1 MFDYLAKF
9 IQDKYRTNSFI
20 PLHEPRF
27 IGKEKE
33 FVSQTIDST
42 FVSSVGQYVNQFEE
56 DLATYT
62 SSKRAIAI
70 VNGTSALHLSMLM
83 AGVKPGDYVI
93 TQALTFVAT
102 CNAIH
107 YCQAEPIL
115 IDVDKKTL
123 GLSPTALEAWLE
135 ENAFIDTDQV
145 CKLKNSKRAIKA
157 CIPMHTF
164 GHPVEIDTLATI
176 CNVWRLIMIEDAAES
191 LGSLFKDTHTGTFGL
206 MGTLSFNGNK
216 IITTGGGGAI
226 LCNEELYLKGK
237 HLSTTAKKPNDI
249 HFVHD
254 EVGFNYRLP
263 NINAALG
270 CAQLESINLFVT
282 QKRQLAEEYAQ
293 LLKNSNLE
301 FFKEPKNCRSNYWLN
316 TIICHDGSQRNELLN
331 YMNSRE
337 IMTRPVWTPMNK
349 LPMFKNSISDSLQ
362 NTLWLEE
369 RIVNIPSSPPPCSI

>member
-56 DLATYT
+56 DIAKYT
-62 SSKRAIAI
+62 GSKRAIAV

-123 GLSPTALEAWLE
+123 GLSPIALEAWLE
-135 ENAFIDTDQV
+135 ENAFVDTDQV

-176 CNVWRLIMIEDAAES
+176 CNVWKLAMIEDAAES

-254 EVGFNYRLP
+254 EIGFNYRLP

-270 CAQLESINLFVT
+270 CAQLESINLFVK

-316 TIICHDGSQRNELLN
+316 TIICHDESQRNELLN

-369 RIVNIPSSPPPCSI
+369 RIVNIPSSPPPYSI

>member
-56 DLATYT
+56 DLAKYT
-62 SSKRAIAI
+62 GSKRAIAI

-123 GLSPTALEAWLE
+123 GLSPIALEAWLE
-135 ENAFIDTDQV
+135 ENAFVDTDQV

-176 CNVWRLIMIEDAAES
+176 CNVWKLAMIEDAAES

-316 TIICHDGSQRNELLN
+316 TIICHDESQRNELLN

-349 LPMFKNSISDSLQ
+349 LPMFKSSISDGLQ

-369 RIVNIPSSPPPCSI
+369 RIVNIPSSPPPYSI

>member
-1 MFDYLAKF
+1 MFDHLAKF

-123 GLSPTALEAWLE
+123 GLSPIALEAWLE
-135 ENAFIDTDQV
+135 ENAFVDTDQV

-176 CNVWRLIMIEDAAES
+176 CNVWKLAMIEDAAES

-316 TIICHDGSQRNELLN
+316 TIICHDESQRNELLN

-349 LPMFKNSISDSLQ
+349 LPMFKSSISDGLQ

-369 RIVNIPSSPPPCSI
+369 RIVNIPSSPPPHSI

>member
-27 IGKEKE
+27 IGREKE

-56 DLATYT
+56 DIAKYT
-62 SSKRAIAI
+62 GSKRAIAI

-123 GLSPTALEAWLE
+123 GLSPIALEAWLE
-135 ENAFIDTDQV
+135 ENAFVDTDQV

-176 CNVWRLIMIEDAAES
+176 CNVWRLAMIEDAAES

-316 TIICHDGSQRNELLN
+316 TIICNDESQRNELLN

-349 LPMFKNSISDSLQ
+349 LPMFKNSISDNLQ

-369 RIVNIPSSPPPCSI
+369 RIVNIPSSPPPCSV

>member
-56 DLATYT
+56 DIAKYT
-62 SSKRAIAI
+62 GSKRAIAI

-123 GLSPTALEAWLE
+123 GLSPIALEAWLE
-135 ENAFIDTDQV
+135 ENAFVDTDQV

-164 GHPVEIDTLATI
+164 GHPVEIDTLATM
-176 CNVWRLIMIEDAAES
+176 CNVWKLAMIEDAAES

-316 TIICHDGSQRNELLN
+316 TIICHDESQRNELLN

>member
-56 DLATYT
+56 DIAKYT
-62 SSKRAIAI
+62 GSKRAIAI

-123 GLSPTALEAWLE
+123 GLSPIALEAWLE
-135 ENAFIDTDQV
+135 ENAFVDTDQV

-164 GHPVEIDTLATI
+164 GHPVEIDTLAKI
-176 CNVWRLIMIEDAAES
+176 CNVWKLAMIEDAAES

-316 TIICHDGSQRNELLN
+316 TIICHDESQRNELLN

-369 RIVNIPSSPPPCSI
+369 RIVNIPSSPPPHSI

>member
-1 MFDYLAKF
+1 MFDHLAKF

-123 GLSPTALEAWLE
+123 GLSPIALEAWLE
-135 ENAFIDTDQV
+135 ENAFVDTDQV

-164 GHPVEIDTLATI
+164 GHPVEIDTLAII
-176 CNVWRLIMIEDAAES
+176 CNVWKLAMIEDAAES

-254 EVGFNYRLP
+254 EIGFNYRLP

-270 CAQLESINLFVT
+270 CAQLESINLFVK

-316 TIICHDGSQRNELLN
+316 TIICHDESQRNELLN

-369 RIVNIPSSPPPCSI
+369 RIVNIPSSPPPYSI

>member
-56 DLATYT
+56 DIAKYT
-62 SSKRAIAI
+62 GSKRAIAI

-123 GLSPTALEAWLE
+123 GLSPIALEAWLE
-135 ENAFIDTDQV
+135 ENAFVDIDQV

-164 GHPVEIDTLATI
+164 GHPVEIDTLAKI
-176 CNVWRLIMIEDAAES
+176 CNVWKLAMIEDAAES

-270 CAQLESINLFVT
+270 CAQLESINLFVK

-316 TIICHDGSQRNELLN
+316 TIICHDESQRNELLN

-349 LPMFKNSISDSLQ
+349 LPMFKSSISDSLQ

-369 RIVNIPSSPPPCSI
+369 RIVNIPSSPPPYSI

>member
-27 IGKEKE
+27 IGREKE

-56 DLATYT
+56 DIAKYT
-62 SSKRAIAI
+62 GSKRAIAI

-123 GLSPTALEAWLE
+123 GLSPIALEAWLE
-135 ENAFIDTDQV
+135 ENAFVDIDQV

-164 GHPVEIDTLATI
+164 GHPVEIDTLAKI
-176 CNVWRLIMIEDAAES
+176 CNVWKLVMIEDAAES

-316 TIICHDGSQRNELLN
+316 TIICHDESQRNELLN

-369 RIVNIPSSPPPCSI
+369 RIVNIPSSPPPHSI

>member
-56 DLATYT
+56 DIAKYT
-62 SSKRAIAI
+62 GSKRAIAI

-123 GLSPTALEAWLE
+123 GLSPIALEAWLE
-135 ENAFIDTDQV
+135 ENAFVDTDQV

-176 CNVWRLIMIEDAAES
+176 CNVWRLAMIEDAAES

-316 TIICHDGSQRNELLN
+316 TIICHDESQRNELLN

>member
-56 DLATYT
+56 DIAKYT
-62 SSKRAIAI
+62 GSKRAIAI

-123 GLSPTALEAWLE
+123 GLSPIALEAWLE
-135 ENAFIDTDQV
+135 ENAFVDTDQV

-164 GHPVEIDTLATI
+164 GHPVEIDTLAKI
-176 CNVWRLIMIEDAAES
+176 CNVWKLSMIEDAAES

-316 TIICHDGSQRNELLN
+316 TIICHDESQRNELLN

-369 RIVNIPSSPPPCSI
+369 RIVNIPSSPPPYSI

>member
-1 MFDYLAKF
+1 MFDHLAKF

-56 DLATYT
+56 DLAKYT
-62 SSKRAIAI
+62 ASKRAIAI

-123 GLSPTALEAWLE
+123 GLSPIALEAWLE
-135 ENAFIDTDQV
+135 ENAFVDTDQV

-176 CNVWRLIMIEDAAES
+176 CNVWKLAMIEDAAES

-270 CAQLESINLFVT
+270 CAQLESINLFVK

-316 TIICHDGSQRNELLN
+316 TIICHDESQRNELLN

>member
-56 DLATYT
+56 DIAKYT
-62 SSKRAIAI
+62 GSKRAIAI

-123 GLSPTALEAWLE
+123 GLSPIALEAWLE
-135 ENAFIDTDQV
+135 ENAFVDTDQV

-176 CNVWRLIMIEDAAES
+176 CNVWKLAMIEDAAES

-249 HFVHD
+249 HFIHD
-254 EVGFNYRLP
+254 EIGFNYRLP

-316 TIICHDGSQRNELLN
+316 TIICHDESQRNELLN

>member
-56 DLATYT
+56 DIAKYT
-62 SSKRAIAI
+62 GSKRAIAI

-123 GLSPTALEAWLE
+123 GLSPIALEAWLE
-135 ENAFIDTDQV
+135 ENAFVDTDQV

-164 GHPVEIDTLATI
+164 GHPVEIDTLASI
-176 CNVWRLIMIEDAAES
+176 CKVWKLAMIEDAAES

-270 CAQLESINLFVT
+270 CAQLESINLFVK

-316 TIICHDGSQRNELLN
+316 TIICHDESQRNELLN
-331 YMNSRE
+331 FMNSRE

-369 RIVNIPSSPPPCSI
+369 RIVNIPSSPPPHSI

>member
-1 MFDYLAKF
+1 
-9 IQDKYRTNSFI
+9 
-20 PLHEPRF
+20 
-27 IGKEKE
+27 
-33 FVSQTIDST
+33 
-42 FVSSVGQYVNQFEE
+42 
-56 DLATYT
+56 
-62 SSKRAIAI
+62 
-70 VNGTSALHLSMLM
+70 MLI

-123 GLSPTALEAWLE
+123 GLSPIALEAWLE
-135 ENAFIDTDQV
+135 ENAFVDTDQV

-176 CNVWRLIMIEDAAES
+176 CNVWKLAMIEDAAES

-316 TIICHDGSQRNELLN
+316 TIICNDESQRNELLN

-349 LPMFKNSISDSLQ
+349 LPMFKNSISDNLQ

>member
-56 DLATYT
+56 DIAKYT
-62 SSKRAIAI
+62 GSKKAIAI

-123 GLSPTALEAWLE
+123 GLSPIALETWLE
-135 ENAFIDTDQV
+135 ENAFVDTDQV

-176 CNVWRLIMIEDAAES
+176 CRVWKLAMIEDAAES

-206 MGTLSFNGNK
+206 TGTLSFNGNK

-316 TIICHDGSQRNELLN
+316 TIICHDESQRNELLN

-369 RIVNIPSSPPPCSI
+369 RIVNIPSSPPPYSI

>member
-56 DLATYT
+56 DIAKYT
-62 SSKRAIAI
+62 GSKKAIAI

-123 GLSPTALEAWLE
+123 GLSPIALETWLE
-135 ENAFIDTDQV
+135 ENAFVDTDQV

-176 CNVWRLIMIEDAAES
+176 CNVWKLAMIEDAAES

-270 CAQLESINLFVT
+270 CAQLESINLFVK

-316 TIICHDGSQRNELLN
+316 TIICHDESQRNELLN

-369 RIVNIPSSPPPCSI
+369 RIVNIPSSPPPYSI

>member
-56 DLATYT
+56 DIAKYT
-62 SSKRAIAI
+62 GSKKAIGI

-123 GLSPTALEAWLE
+123 GLSPIALEAWLE
-135 ENAFIDTDQV
+135 ENAFVDTDQV

-176 CNVWRLIMIEDAAES
+176 CNVWKLAMIEDAAES
-191 LGSLFKDTHTGTFGL
+191 LGSLFKDTQTGTFGL

-254 EVGFNYRLP
+254 EIGFNYRLP

-270 CAQLESINLFVT
+270 CAQLESINLFVK

-316 TIICHDGSQRNELLN
+316 TIICHDESQRNELLN
-331 YMNSRE
+331 YMNTRE

-349 LPMFKNSISDSLQ
+349 LPMFKNSLSDSLQ

-369 RIVNIPSSPPPCSI
+369 RIVNIPSSPPPYSI

>member
-56 DLATYT
+56 DIAKYT
-62 SSKRAIAI
+62 GSKRAIAI

-176 CNVWRLIMIEDAAES
+176 CNVWKLAMIEDAAES

-316 TIICHDGSQRNELLN
+316 TIICHDESQRNELLN

-369 RIVNIPSSPPPCSI
+369 RIVNIPSSPPPRSI

>member
-56 DLATYT
+56 DLAKYT
-62 SSKRAIAI
+62 ASKRAIAI

-123 GLSPTALEAWLE
+123 GLSPIALEAWLE
-135 ENAFIDTDQV
+135 ENAFVDTDQV

-164 GHPVEIDTLATI
+164 GHPVEIDTLASI
-176 CNVWRLIMIEDAAES
+176 CKVWKLAMIEDAAES

-316 TIICHDGSQRNELLN
+316 TIICHDESQRNELLN

-362 NTLWLEE
+362 NTFWLEE
-369 RIVNIPSSPPPCSI
+369 RIVNIPSSPPPYSI

>member
-1 MFDYLAKF
+1 MFNYLAEF

-56 DLATYT
+56 DLAKYT
-62 SSKRAIAI
+62 GSKKAIGI
-70 VNGTSALHLSMLM
+70 VNGTSALHLSMLI

-123 GLSPTALEAWLE
+123 GLSPIALEAWLE
-135 ENAFIDTDQV
+135 ENAFVDTDQV

-164 GHPVEIDTLATI
+164 GHPVEIDTLAKI
-176 CNVWRLIMIEDAAES
+176 CNVWKLSMIEDAAES

-293 LLKNSNLE
+293 LLKSSNLE

-316 TIICHDGSQRNELLN
+316 TIICHDESQRNELLN

-369 RIVNIPSSPPPCSI
+369 RIVNIPSSPPPYSI

>member
-56 DLATYT
+56 DIAKYT
-62 SSKRAIAI
+62 GSKRAIAI

-123 GLSPTALEAWLE
+123 GLSPIALEAWLE
-135 ENAFIDTDQV
+135 ENAFVDTDQV

-176 CNVWRLIMIEDAAES
+176 CNVWKLAMIEDAAES

-316 TIICHDGSQRNELLN
+316 TIICHDESQRNELLN

-349 LPMFKNSISDSLQ
+349 LPMFKSSISDSLQ

-369 RIVNIPSSPPPCSI
+369 RIVNIPSSPPPHSI

>member
-56 DLATYT
+56 DIAKYT
-62 SSKRAIAI
+62 GSKRAIAI

-123 GLSPTALEAWLE
+123 GLSPIALEAWLE
-135 ENAFIDTDQV
+135 ENAFVDTDQV

-164 GHPVEIDTLATI
+164 GHPVEIDTLAKI
-176 CNVWRLIMIEDAAES
+176 CNVWKLAMIEDAAES

-316 TIICHDGSQRNELLN
+316 TIICHDESQRNELLN

-369 RIVNIPSSPPPCSI
+369 RIVNIPSSPPPYSI

>member
-1 MFDYLAKF
+1 MFDHLAKF

-56 DLATYT
+56 DLAKYT
-62 SSKRAIAI
+62 ASKRAIAI

-123 GLSPTALEAWLE
+123 GLSPIALEAWLE
-135 ENAFIDTDQV
+135 ENAFVDTDQV

-176 CNVWRLIMIEDAAES
+176 CNVWKLAMIEDAAES

-254 EVGFNYRLP
+254 EIGFNYRLP

-270 CAQLESINLFVT
+270 CAQLESINLFVK

-316 TIICHDGSQRNELLN
+316 TIICHDESQRNELLN

>member
-56 DLATYT
+56 DIAKYT
-62 SSKRAIAI
+62 GSKRAIAI

-123 GLSPTALEAWLE
+123 GLSPIALEAWLE
-135 ENAFIDTDQV
+135 ENAFVDIDQV

-164 GHPVEIDTLATI
+164 GHPAEIDTLAKI
-176 CNVWRLIMIEDAAES
+176 CNVWKLAMIEDAAES

-316 TIICHDGSQRNELLN
+316 TIICHDESQRNELLN

-369 RIVNIPSSPPPCSI
+369 RIVNIPSSPPPHSI

>member
-56 DLATYT
+56 DIAKYT
-62 SSKRAIAI
+62 GSKRAIAI

-123 GLSPTALEAWLE
+123 GLSPIALEAWLE
-135 ENAFIDTDQV
+135 ENAFVDTDQV

-176 CNVWRLIMIEDAAES
+176 CNVWKLAMIEDAAES

-316 TIICHDGSQRNELLN
+316 TIICHDESQRNELLN

-369 RIVNIPSSPPPCSI
+369 RIVNIPSSPPPYSI

>member
-1 MFDYLAKF
+1 MFDHLAKF

-56 DLATYT
+56 DLAKYT
-62 SSKRAIAI
+62 ASKRAIAI

-123 GLSPTALEAWLE
+123 GLSPIALEAWLE
-135 ENAFIDTDQV
+135 ENAFVDTDQV
-145 CKLKNSKRAIKA
+145 CKLKNSKREIKA

-176 CNVWRLIMIEDAAES
+176 CNVWKLAMIEDAAES

-316 TIICHDGSQRNELLN
+316 TIICHDESQRNELLN

-337 IMTRPVWTPMNK
+337 IMTRPVWTPRTRIQM
-349 LPMFKNSISDSLQ
+349 LRTPICDSLG
-362 NTLWLEE
+362 
-369 RIVNIPSSPPPCSI
+369 SK

>member
-1 MFDYLAKF
+1 MFDYLAEF

-56 DLATYT
+56 DLAKYT
-62 SSKRAIAI
+62 GSKKAIGI
-70 VNGTSALHLSMLM
+70 VNGTSALHLSMLI

-123 GLSPTALEAWLE
+123 GLSPIALEAWLE
-135 ENAFIDTDQV
+135 ENAFVDTDQV

-164 GHPVEIDTLATI
+164 GHPVEIDTLAKI
-176 CNVWRLIMIEDAAES
+176 CNVWKLSMIEDAAES

-270 CAQLESINLFVT
+270 CAQLESINLFVK

-293 LLKNSNLE
+293 LLKNSHLE

-316 TIICHDGSQRNELLN
+316 TIICHDESQRNELLN

-349 LPMFKNSISDSLQ
+349 LPMFKNSISDNLQ

>member
-56 DLATYT
+56 DIAKYT
-62 SSKRAIAI
+62 GSKKAIAI

-123 GLSPTALEAWLE
+123 GLSPIALEAWLE
-135 ENAFIDTDQV
+135 ENAFVDTDQV

-176 CNVWRLIMIEDAAES
+176 CNVWKLAMIEDAAES

-316 TIICHDGSQRNELLN
+316 TIICHDESQRNELLN

-369 RIVNIPSSPPPCSI
+369 RIVNIPSSPPPYSI